1 MTPSPPFHDLTQT
14 ETGLIRTLM
23 LLCSENSHRMHN
35 WQKWQRAINTM
46 YNSYVNV
53 QERSKGD
60 SNHWNRLCG
69 ECSRSR
75 TRRKR
80 QREDTRRIIIMCDN
94 MTGAVVT
101 RRVSG
106 AIANSRVKRTSV
118 LTDHYNVLI
127 WPIVSTLF
135 LFRIS
140 DTDNE
145 NSNSSVPSSP
155 LVRHPTTALP
165 LSDKTPTFVINAANK
180 TYKHQYANIYF
191 ARLRILRE
199 FVQNEAQKR
208 WKDVA
213 GKPQT
218 PTALL
223 VNVVYMPDISEHRS
237 QGLQSSFIE
246 C

>member
-80 QREDTRRIIIMCDN
+80 QREDTRRIITRHTEASLRRSEYYTN
-94 MTGAVVT
+94 MSNNPTRSEYHHENTMDRIYQSVV
-101 RRVSG
+101 RRPSLWQL
-106 AIANSRVKRTSV
+106 ASSIISR
-118 LTDHYNVLI
+118 
-127 WPIVSTLF
+127 
-135 LFRIS
+135 
-140 DTDNE
+140 
-145 NSNSSVPSSP
+145 
-155 LVRHPTTALP
+155 
-165 LSDKTPTFVINAANK
+165 
-180 TYKHQYANIYF
+180 
-191 ARLRILRE
+191 
-199 FVQNEAQKR
+199 
-208 WKDVA
+208 
-213 GKPQT
+213 
-218 PTALL
+218 
-223 VNVVYMPDISEHRS
+223 
-237 QGLQSSFIE
+237 
-246 C
+246 